1 MTIINQKQ
9 QTLTVAL
16 APNAEGGATRRLIV
30 LIPGIDTDFTPVV
43 RRVWEIA
50 NVNGAHVKF
59 LSLCDDAIQ
68 ESSLR
73 RRLVTMSALV
83 NDGRVTAE
91 AEVIPGRDWVEA
103 VRSRWQAGDML
114 VCLAGQRTGL
124 LHKPLSQILGS
135 DLKVPLTILSGLTAP
150 IEARSKWYTQVI
162 VWVGLIAIVL
172 GFGLLQVGIY
182 QDANAWTTVLM
193 LGSIGIEYWLIWLWN
208 SLF

>member
-1 MTIINQKQ
+1 MTILNQKQ
-9 QTLTVAL
+9 QALSVAL
-16 APNAEGGATRRLIV
+16 APKAEGGATRRLLV

-59 LSLCDDAIQ
+59 ISVCDDAIQ

-135 DLKVPLTILSGLTAP
+135 DLKVPLTILSGLTP
-150 IEARSKWYTQVI
+150 PTEARSKWYTQVI

-172 GFGLLQVGIY
+172 GFGLLQVKIY
-182 QDANAWTTVLM
+182 QDATAWTTVLM
-193 LGSIGIEYWLIWLWN
+193 LGSIGMEYWLIWLWN